1 MAMLAVLAVVPFAV
15 LKWIDRYTHHG
26 EAVVVPDV
34 KGLHV
39 DQAKAAFASRNLQ
52 VEVSD
57 STYVEGESAGCILD
71 CNPPAG
77 QKVKE
82 GRIVYLTINTLNVP
96 LQEVPDVADNSSAR
110 EAQMRLLAAGF
121 ELTDNDSVPGETD
134 WVYSVRCGG
143 RELHPKEKVPMGA
156 TLTLVV
162 GNGMAVPDT
171 TVTDSLAA
179 VTDSL
184 GLKRKPYGTGDKDKK
199 GEEAG
204 GEDSW
209 F

>member
-1 MAMLAVLAVVPFAV
+1 MAMVLVLVAVPFGV
-15 LKWIDRYTHHG
+15 LRWIDHYTRHG

-34 KGLHV
+34 KGMHV
-39 DQAKAAFASRNLQ
+39 DQARTVFSKRNLQ
-52 VEVSD
+52 VQVAD
-57 STYVEGESAGCILD
+57 STYVEGALAGCILD
-71 CNPPAG
+71 CTPPAG

-110 EAQMRLLAAGF
+110 EAQGRLMAAGF
-121 ELTDNDSVPGETD
+121 QLTENDSIPGEMD
-134 WVYSVRCGG
+134 WVYSVRCNG
-143 RELHPKEKVPMGA
+143 RELKPKEKVPMGA

-171 TVTDSLAA
+171 LSADSLAA
-179 VTDSL
+179 GADSL
-184 GLKRKPYGTGDKDKK
+184 NLRRKVPMTGQ
-199 GEEAG
+199 EELE

>member
-1 MAMLAVLAVVPFAV
+1 MAMLAVLIIVPFAV
-15 LKWIDRYTHHG
+15 LKWIDRYTRHG

-39 DQAKAAFASRNLQ
+39 DQARAAFASRNLQ
-52 VEVSD
+52 VQVAD
-57 STYVEGESAGCILD
+57 STYVEGEPAGCILD

-134 WVYSVRCGG
+134 WVYSVKCNG
-143 RELHPKEKVPMGA
+143 RELRPKEKVPMGA

-162 GNGMAVPDT
+162 GNGMALPDT
-171 TVTDSLAA
+171 TAVDSLAA
-179 VTDSL
+179 GTDSL
-184 GLKRKPYGTGDKDKK
+184 GLERKPAAADGKK
-199 GEEAG
+199 EEEDVE